1 MLASAKKAPELSVV
15 VPVYNSAR
23 IFPELHKRLVGALE
37 GSVESFEIIAVL
49 DGCRDNS
56 LDVIGSLSQKDG
68 RIKVIEFS
76 RNFGHQAA
84 ITAGLNHAAGRL
96 IAIIDDDL
104 EDPPEIL
111 NQFIAKT
118 KEGFDVVFGIRKKR
132 KRSLPLRMLY
142 SMFYRISG
150 KLVDI
155 DIPRDAGDFC
165 VMTRRVVE
173 VLLSMPENNRYLR
186 GMRAWSGFKQTGVE
200 YEREGRFADNSGYN
214 LRKYFALALNGI
226 FSFSYRPLKYV
237 TFIGIFIAMLSFAEG
252 ARVLYLKLT
261 DKMFNVPGWTSLS
274 LSILF
279 FSGVQL
285 IALGIIGEYIARIY
299 DEVKQRPKY
308 VIRTKIG
315 LDEEQ
320 S

>member
-1 MLASAKKAPELSVV
+1 MLDTDKKAPALSVI

-23 IFPELHKRLVGALE
+23 IFPELHKRLVSALE

-49 DGCRDNS
+49 DGCKDNS
-56 LDVIGSLSQKDG
+56 LEVIRSLSETDS
-68 RIKVIEFS
+68 RIKAIEFS

-84 ITAGLNHAAGRL
+84 LTAGLNHASGRL

-111 NQFIAKT
+111 NSFIAKT

-132 KRSLPLRMLY
+132 KRSLPLRIMY
-142 SMFYRISG
+142 SLFYRISG

-155 DIPRDAGDFC
+155 DIPKDAGDFC

-186 GMRAWSGFKQTGVE
+186 GMRAWSGFNQTGVE
-200 YEREGRFADNSGYN
+200 YEREGRFADDSGYN
-214 LRKYFALALNGI
+214 LKKYFELALNGI

-237 TFIGIFIAMLSFAEG
+237 TFMGIFIAMLSFAEG
-252 ARVLYLKLT
+252 ARILYLKLT
-261 DKMFNVPGWTSLS
+261 DNMFNVPGWTSLS

-279 FSGVQL
+279 LSGVQL
-285 IALGIIGEYIARIY
+285 IAIGIIGEYISRIY

-315 LDEEQ
+315 IDAEKP
-320 S
+320 